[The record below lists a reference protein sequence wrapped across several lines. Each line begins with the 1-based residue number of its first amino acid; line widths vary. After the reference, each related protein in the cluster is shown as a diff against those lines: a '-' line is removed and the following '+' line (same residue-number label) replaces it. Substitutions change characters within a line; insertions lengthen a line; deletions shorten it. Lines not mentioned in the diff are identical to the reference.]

1 MKYLVKIFVVT
12 LFILVSTY
20 ASAEQKIVYMDMKY
34 ILNMSKAG
42 KGAQEFLQKSF
53 RDNQE
58 KINKKEK
65 DLQKEE
71 KDLLA
76 KKTILSQEEYKKKSD
91 DLRKKIQAYQAERR
105 AAVDT
110 VAKQRA
116 EARQKLLKELD
127 PILKNYI
134 EKNDVSMILDI
145 KSVNLGNAS
154 FDITNIIVDQLNK
167 KLPSLNLK

>member
-1 MKYLVKIFVVT
+1 MKYLVKIIVVT

-42 KGAQEFLQKSF
+42 KGAQDFLQKSF

-105 AAVDT
+105 AAVDK

-127 PILKNYI
+127 PILKDYI
-134 EKNDVSMILDI
+134 AKNNVSMILDI
-145 KSVNLGNAS
+145 KSVNLGNVE
-154 FDITNIIVDQLNK
+154 FDITNLIVEQLNK
-167 KLPSLNLK
+167 NLPSLNLK